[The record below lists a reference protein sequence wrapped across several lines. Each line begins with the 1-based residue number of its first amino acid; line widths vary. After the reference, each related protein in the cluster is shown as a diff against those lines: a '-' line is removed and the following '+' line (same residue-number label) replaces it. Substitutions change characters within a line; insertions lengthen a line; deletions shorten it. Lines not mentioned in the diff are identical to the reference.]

1 MKITLIELNL
11 QYSRATYQ
19 LVLTSISDF
28 FFSSE
33 VVTMWQTDS
42 TVHKLK
48 PRSFHKSTHLQAN
61 LADFY
66 LWYKPCLTHIVK
78 RMIIIED
85 RLLSDILG
93 KHYCYRN
100 MLSGVQYKVYI

>member
-1 MKITLIELNL
+1 MKITLIELNF
-11 QYSRATYQ
+11 QCSMVTYQ

-42 TVHKLK
+42 TVYKLK

-61 LADFY
+61 LADFHP
-66 LWYKPCLTHIVK
+66 WYELCLTHIVK
-78 RMIIIED
+78 RMIVIENK
-85 RLLSDILG
+85 LLSGILG
-93 KHYCYRN
+93 KHYCYGN
-100 MLSGVQYKVYI
+100 MLSGV